1 MQRQPVLSV
10 RGLTKTFGP
19 VRANDAVSFDVAAG
33 ELVCLF
39 GENGAGKS
47 TLSACLAGLHAPD
60 GGEILLNG
68 RPVHFATA
76 ADAIGAG
83 IALVHQHFMLVDD
96 FTVLENI
103 VLGHERGLFVNY
115 RAAEK
120 KLQAL
125 CQRYDIFV
133 KPNARV
139 GDLTVGERQ
148 WVELLKALYHEAT
161 VLILDEP
168 TATLDLRESRKLFRI
183 VDELKAAGVALILIS
198 HSLDEVMRSDRVI
211 VLRQGRVVG
220 ELATSETTAQEL
232 TRLMIG
238 REIERKHRGSSHPGR
253 PCLDV
258 EHVTIRRPG
267 GAPILD
273 DVSFSVA
280 EGEIFGLAGVA
291 GNGQKPLMEAIA
303 GVLPVSTGR
312 ILIDGELLADLD
324 VHGIQ
329 KLGVGHIPED
339 RLSEGLVGDFSI
351 AENIALGSHR
361 DVFANGHFL
370 NRGAIRAA
378 ATAAIADYQIAAPST
393 ETRARALS
401 GGNAQR
407 VVLARELAAASRV
420 LLANQPTRG
429 LDVGVIEYIHSRLIE
444 KRAAGCA
451 VILASSELEDL
462 INLSDRI
469 GVMFQGRL
477 MGIVEAHATSI
488 EEIGLMMA
496 GQKLEAA

>member
-1 MQRQPVLSV
+1 MPPQPVLSV

-60 GGEILLNG
+60 DGEILLDG
-68 RPVHFATA
+68 KPVRFSTA

-83 IALVHQHFMLVDD
+83 IALVHQHFVLVDD

-120 KLQAL
+120 KLRAL
-125 CQRYDIFV
+125 CQRYDISV

-148 WVELLKALYHEAT
+148 WVELLKALYHEAA

-183 VDELKAAGVALILIS
+183 IDELKAAGVALILIS

-211 VLRQGRVVG
+211 VLRQGQVVG
-220 ELATSETTAQEL
+220 ERSTRDTTPQEL
-232 TRLMIG
+232 TRLMVG
-238 REIERKHRGSSHPGR
+238 REVERKYRGGSRPGR
-253 PCLDV
+253 PCLSV

-267 GAPILD
+267 GTPILD
-273 DVSFSVA
+273 DINFSVA

-303 GVLPVSTGR
+303 GVLPLSSGR

-324 VHGIQ
+324 IHAIQ

-370 NRGAIRAA
+370 NRNAIRVA
-378 ATAAIADYQIAAPST
+378 ATMAIDDYQIVAPST
-393 ETRARALS
+393 DTRARALS

-429 LDVGVIEYIHSRLIE
+429 LDVGVIEYIHGRLVE

-462 INLSDRI
+462 LNLSDRI

-477 MGIVEAHATSI
+477 MGIVDANSTSI
-488 EEIGLMMA
+488 EDIGLMMA